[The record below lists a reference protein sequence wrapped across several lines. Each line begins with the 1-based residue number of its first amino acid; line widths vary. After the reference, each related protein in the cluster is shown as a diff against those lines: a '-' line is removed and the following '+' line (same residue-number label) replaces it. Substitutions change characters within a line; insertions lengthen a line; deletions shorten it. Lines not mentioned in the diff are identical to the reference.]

1 MWLKLVRI
9 NLLLVLFLVCYSC
22 LKEKYP
28 KMKTGY
34 YDVTEVLIDEN
45 GNKDTLNF
53 KAVGSLYKP
62 KGDYYSFKGNLNNR
76 LYGNNFS
83 LVEKNSQTGI
93 QYLYYFSET
102 VNFKILNFSIT
113 PEKLYV
119 ERVAKDTVLTSLIT
133 FQYIE

>member
-9 NLLLVLFLVCYSC
+9 SLLLALFLVCYSC

-45 GNKDTLNF
+45 GNKDTLIY
-53 KAVGSLYKP
+53 KAIGLLEKP
-62 KGDYYSFKGNLNNR
+62 KHSNYLFRCLINNR
-76 LYGNNFS
+76 LYSNNFNLDKKDCKRS
-83 LVEKNSQTGI
+83 AAFPDE
-93 QYLYYFSET
+93 YLSY
-102 VNFKILNFSIT
+102 NILNYSIT